1 VSLAEAAR
9 PRAGLDRDTRVAVL
23 VDHARRPRHEG
34 ALPDAD
40 VHVPGGNPG
49 CGDLVTVHVR
59 AVPGEERVDA
69 MRFEG
74 AGCTVSQAAASML
87 AELVNRERPS
97 FTELEEF
104 PYERMMELLGA
115 DIVGTRYRCATL
127 ALGTLKLAVRSIRTH
142 RKLLAAGWSE
152 DDIRRLKAEVFSS

>member
-1 VSLAEAAR
+1 VSLVEAAR

-34 ALPDAD
+34 ALADAD

-59 AVPGEERVDA
+59 AALGEERVDA

-74 AGCTVSQAAASML
+74 SGCTVSQAAASIL

-104 PYERMMELLGA
+104 PYERMMELLGP
-115 DIVGTRYRCATL
+115 DIVGTRYGCATL

-152 DDIRRLKAEVFSS
+152 EDIRRLKTEVFSS

>member
-1 VSLAEAAR
+1 
-9 PRAGLDRDTRVAVL
+9 
-23 VDHARRPRHEG
+23 
-34 ALPDAD
+34 
-40 VHVPGGNPG
+40 
-49 CGDLVTVHVR
+49 
-59 AVPGEERVDA
+59 
-69 MRFEG
+69 
-74 AGCTVSQAAASML
+74 ML